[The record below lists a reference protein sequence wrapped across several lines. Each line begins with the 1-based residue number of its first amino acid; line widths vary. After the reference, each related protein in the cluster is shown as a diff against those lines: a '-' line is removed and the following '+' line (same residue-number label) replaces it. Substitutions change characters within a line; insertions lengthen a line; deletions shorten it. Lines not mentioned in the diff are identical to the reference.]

1 MIFINTIYMKISIN
15 NPNLLKQLLWLYKEE
30 YNFNI
35 IYSDSNLNY
44 YIEYINKVYKVLYNL
59 KEKSNYDFNNTK
71 ISFPQS

>member
-1 MIFINTIYMKISIN
+1 MKITIN

>member
-1 MIFINTIYMKISIN
+1 MIFINNIYMKIRIN

-35 IYSDSNLNY
+35 IYSDTNLNY
-44 YIEYINKVYKVLYNL
+44 YIEYINKLYKVLDNL

>member
-1 MIFINTIYMKISIN
+1 MKIRIN

-35 IYSDSNLNY
+35 IYSDTNLNY
-44 YIEYINKVYKVLYNL
+44 YIEYINKVYKVLDNL
-59 KEKSNYDFNNTK
+59 KEKPNYDFNNTK

>member
-1 MIFINTIYMKISIN
+1 MIFINNIYMKISIN

>member
-1 MIFINTIYMKISIN
+1 MKIRIN

-35 IYSDSNLNY
+35 IYSDSNLNF
-44 YIEYINKVYKVLYNL
+44 YIEYINKVYKILDIL
-59 KEKSNYDFNNTK
+59 KEKSYYNFNNTK

>member
-1 MIFINTIYMKISIN
+1 MIFINNIYMKIRIN

-35 IYSDSNLNY
+35 IYSDTNLNY
-44 YIEYINKVYKVLYNL
+44 YIEYINKVYKVLDNL
-59 KEKSNYDFNNTK
+59 KEKPNYDFNNTK

>member
-1 MIFINTIYMKISIN
+1 MKIRIN

-35 IYSDSNLNY
+35 IYSDSNLNF
-44 YIEYINKVYKVLYNL
+44 YIEYINKVYKILDIL
-59 KEKSNYDFNNTK
+59 KENSYYDFNNTK

>member
-1 MIFINTIYMKISIN
+1 MKISIN

>member
-1 MIFINTIYMKISIN
+1 MIFINNIYMKIRIN

-35 IYSDSNLNY
+35 IYSDINLNY
-44 YIEYINKVYKVLYNL
+44 YIEYINKVYKVLDNL
-59 KEKSNYDFNNTK
+59 KEKPNYDFNNTK

>member
-1 MIFINTIYMKISIN
+1 MKIVIN
-15 NPNLLKQLLWLYKEE
+15 NPILLKQLLWLYKQE

-35 IYSDSNLNY
+35 IYSQSNLNF
-44 YIEYINKVYKVLYNL
+44 YIEYINKVYKILNIL

>member
-1 MIFINTIYMKISIN
+1 MKIRIN

-35 IYSDSNLNY
+35 IYSDSNLNF
-44 YIEYINKVYKVLYNL
+44 YIEYINKVYKILDILRENSY
-59 KEKSNYDFNNTK
+59 YDFNNTK